1 MRTLPSLLRQ
11 LSLKKAYKSQAH
23 CADMMGERNNL
34 FPVFLK
40 LEELDTLI
48 VGGGNVGLE
57 KLNAL
62 IRSSPAARVT
72 VVAPAIREEI
82 KSIAATNHH
91 VRLIQRNFRVRD
103 LQSKDLVLLAT
114 DDENLHERI
123 KILAKKRRLLI
134 NVADTPALCDFYL
147 GSVVT
152 KGNIKI
158 GISTNGKSPTIAK
171 RIREY
176 LEEALPEDT
185 NILLQN
191 MQNIRQRM
199 KGDFA
204 HKVKVLND
212 ITSSWLK
219 RSP

>member
-1 MRTLPSLLRQ
+1 ME
-11 LSLKKAYKSQAH
+11 
-23 CADMMGERNNL
+23 ERNNL

-57 KLNAL
+57 KVTAL
-62 IRSSPAARVT
+62 LKSSPHARIT
-72 VVAPAIREEI
+72 VVADVIKEEI
-82 KSIAATNHH
+82 KTLAKGGSHI
-91 VRLIQRNFRVRD
+91 RLIERNFRVRD
-103 LQSKDLVLLAT
+103 LTNKDLVVLAT
-114 DDENLHERI
+114 DNADLHCRI
-123 KILAKKRRLLI
+123 KKLARKRRLLV
-134 NVADTPALCDFYL
+134 NVADTPDLCDFYL

-152 KGNIKI
+152 KGHLKI

-171 RIREY
+171 RMREY

-185 NILLQN
+185 HLLLKN
-191 MQNIRQRM
+191 MQAIRDRM

-204 HKVKVLND
+204 YKVKMLND

-219 RSP
+219 RTP